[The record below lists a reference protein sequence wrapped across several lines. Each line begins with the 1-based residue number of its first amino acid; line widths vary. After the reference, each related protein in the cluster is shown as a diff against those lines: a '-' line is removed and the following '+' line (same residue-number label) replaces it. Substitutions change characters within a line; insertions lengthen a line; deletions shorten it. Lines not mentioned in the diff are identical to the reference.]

1 MTDDMIMFSNGEV
14 TFMYRGGGIAVHDG
28 RLLVEHNI
36 RHGFCFTPGGRVEY
50 GENAV
55 QALSRELDEELGGG
69 VQIGRLVIVS
79 DNLFE
84 LDGIRYQEV
93 GMYFLMDFSQ
103 EHPILGREGRF
114 EAAEPN
120 LVYQW
125 LPLDNLEEA
134 ELFPRFLRD
143 LVLDIPQ
150 TPKYVI
156 QSDIESLWT
165 ESFPNLTEN

>member
-1 MTDDMIMFSNGEV
+1 MTNDMVMFSNGEI
-14 TFMYRGGGIAVHDG
+14 TFMYRVGGIAVHEG
-28 RLLVEHNI
+28 RLLVEHNV
-36 RHGFCFTPGGRVEY
+36 RHGFCFVPGGRVEY

-69 VQIGRLVIVS
+69 VEIGRLVIVS

-84 LDGIRYQEV
+84 LDGIRYQEIDL
-93 GMYFLMDFSQ
+93 YFLLEFPPD
-103 EHPILGREGRF
+103 HPVPGREGKF
-114 EAAEPN
+114 EAAEPD
-120 LVYQW
+120 LVYEW
-125 LPLDNLEEA
+125 LSLDSLEEA

-165 ESFPNLTEN
+165 ESYPDVTET

>member
-1 MTDDMIMFSNGEV
+1 MIMFSNGEV
-14 TFMYRGGGIAVHDG
+14 TFMYRVGGIAVHDG

-36 RHGFCFTPGGRVEY
+36 KHGFCFVPGGRVEY
-50 GENAV
+50 GENAA

-69 VQIGRLVIVS
+69 IQIKRLVIVS

-93 GMYFLMDFSQ
+93 GLYFLMDFSR

-125 LPLDNLEEA
+125 LTLDELEEV

-143 LVLDIPQ
+143 LVRDIPQ

-156 QSDIESLWT
+156 QSEIESCWT
-165 ESFPNLTEN
+165 ESYPNATGT

>member
-1 MTDDMIMFSNGEV
+1 MVMFSNGDI
-14 TFMYRGGGIAVHDG
+14 TFMYRVGGIAIHDG
-28 RLLVEHNI
+28 RLLVEHNVK
-36 RHGFCFTPGGRVEY
+36 HGFCFVPGGRVEY

-69 VQIGRLVIVS
+69 VQVGRLVIFS

-93 GMYFLMDFSQ
+93 SLYFLMDFSPG
-103 EHPILGREGRF
+103 HPILGREGKF

-120 LVYQW
+120 LVYEW
-125 LPLDNLEEA
+125 LSLDSLEEA
-134 ELFPRFLRD
+134 ELFPRFLRK

-150 TPKYVI
+150 TPRYVI
-156 QSDIESLWT
+156 QSDIDGCWT
-165 ESFPNLTEN
+165 ESYPNVTEN

>member
-1 MTDDMIMFSNGEV
+1 MTDDMVMFSNGEI
-14 TFMYRGGGIAVHDG
+14 TFMYRVGGIAVHEG
-28 RLLVEHNI
+28 RLLVEHNVK
-36 RHGFCFTPGGRVEY
+36 HGFCFVPGGRVEY

-69 VQIGRLVIVS
+69 VQVGRLVIVA

-84 LDGIRYQEV
+84 LDDVRYQEV
-93 GMYFLMDFSQ
+93 ALYFLLEFDPG
-103 EHPILGREGRF
+103 HRIIGREGKF
-114 EAAEPN
+114 EAEEPN

-125 LPLDNLEEA
+125 LPLDELVEA
-134 ELFPRFLRD
+134 ELFPRFLRE

-156 QSDIESLWT
+156 QSHIDSCWT
-165 ESFPNLTEN
+165 ESYPNVTGT

>member
-1 MTDDMIMFSNGEV
+1 MVMFSNGEI
-14 TFMYRGGGIAVHDG
+14 TFMYRVGGIAVHDG
-28 RLLVEHNI
+28 RLLVEHNVK
-36 RHGFCFTPGGRVEY
+36 HDFCFVPGGRVEY

-69 VQIGRLVIVS
+69 VQIGRLVIVA

-93 GMYFLMDFSQ
+93 GMYFLVDIPR

-120 LVYQW
+120 LVYEW
-125 LPLDNLEEA
+125 LPLDRLEGEK
-134 ELFPRFLRD
+134 LFPRFLRE
-143 LVLDIPQ
+143 LVRDIPQ
-150 TPKYVI
+150 TTKYVI
-156 QSDIESLWT
+156 QSDIESCWT
-165 ESFPNLTEN
+165 ESYPNVMGT